1 MFHKY
6 LPCVG
11 PQWFGDEQDRPCS
24 CADEW
29 QMHRTH
35 CEWGQ
40 QMPDILC
47 WGGEENGRR
56 LLRQKCWTVCYP
68 DWCSLRLK
76 GGIINHFVVSTVGEE
91 GPV

>member
-11 PQWFGDEQDRPCS
+11 SQWFGDEQDGPCS
-24 CADEW
+24 CADER
-29 QMHRTH
+29 QMHRTN

-47 WGGEENGRR
+47 WRGEKWTKIEVLNS
-56 LLRQKCWTVCYP
+56 LL
-68 DWCSLRLK
+68 S
-76 GGIINHFVVSTVGEE
+76 
-91 GPV
+91 